1 MSDRKAANLVDP
13 LARLASVEAPEFL
26 DQLVLEQARA
36 ILVEQRMLTGR
47 AHSPRTEPQLR
58 GSKHGATVVAA
69 LVARLTL
76 PGLKSS

>member
-13 LARLASVEAPEFL
+13 LARLASIEAPEFL

-36 ILVEQRMLTGR
+36 ILVEQRLLAGH
-47 AHSPRTEPQLR
+47 APSPKAEPRL
-58 GSKHGATVVAA
+58 GASKHGAPAVAA
-69 LVARLTL
+69 LFARLTL